1 MRAVIGGVAVTLLLA
16 GCGAGNATPPVAS
29 SASPAP
35 SVSVVRVVRDFELYT
50 HCGVREARVGERYY
64 EATPVLDDGA
74 GNPPRGWERA
84 VGTMT
89 VLSDGTAHFSAPGGL
104 EADFRERPNATA
116 FAMICS

>member
-1 MRAVIGGVAVTLLLA
+1 MRAAVVGVAVSVLLA
-16 GCGAGNATPPVAS
+16 GCGAGSAGAGPTPSTPVPS
-29 SASPAP
+29 P
-35 SVSVVRVVRDFELYT
+35 SVVQVVRDFALYT
-50 HCGVREARVGERYY
+50 HCGVREARVGDRYY

-116 FAMICS
+116 FAIICS